1 MIEKRICCDA
11 DDVLLETT
19 LALNEFHNIKYGKSL
34 TLNDYHTFNLTKI
47 WGINEHDVRRDERE
61 FYHTD
66 LYQNVIPLEGAFDAM
81 NHLSEIYD
89 ILVMT
94 GRGTDVAHHLPV
106 TLDKLFA
113 EHHFHSIHHLGEP
126 FNSRLS
132 IPKWK
137 RCVEEGIPLII
148 DDYDKTILHA
158 AENGIHGILM
168 TTPWNKYIYDLPSIV
183 TRVRNWDEVL
193 EVIHKKEKVIWPDN
207 G

>member
-11 DDVLLETT
+11 DDVLIKTT
-19 LALNEFHNIKYGKSL
+19 LALNEFHNTKYGKSL
-34 TLNDYHTFNLTKI
+34 TLSDYYTFDFTKVFNI
-47 WGINEHDVRRDERE
+47 SEHDFRRDERE

-66 LYQNVIPLEGAFDAM
+66 LYLNVEPLEGAFQAIDY
-81 NHLSEIYD
+81 LSETCD

-106 TLDKLFA
+106 TLEKLFA

-132 IPKWK
+132 VPKWK

-148 DDYDKTILHA
+148 DDYDKTIVHA
-158 AENGIHGILM
+158 AQNGIHGILV
-168 TTPWNKYIYDLPSIV
+168 TAPWNKYIYDLPKIV
-183 TRVRNWDEVL
+183 DRARNWEEAL
-193 EVIHKKEKVIWPDN
+193 EIIQKKEKIIWPD
-207 G
+207 